1 DDDADDAGSEE
12 GDGGSPDS
20 TKASSAAAAAAAAL
34 ERSMPEYVLPYAI
47 HLLAYHPDFPVHKDD
62 KQRIKNMEKCLNFLI
77 EPLIGA
83 GRQTG
88 EADNMSMLLQML
100 DTITASYR
108 DALDPSNNRIHLTAR
123 IARQLLLS
131 KIKTQSDLQ

>member
-1 DDDADDAGSEE
+1 
-12 GDGGSPDS
+12 
-20 TKASSAAAAAAAAL
+20 
-34 ERSMPEYVLPYAI
+34 
-47 HLLAYHPDFPVHKDD
+47 
-62 KQRIKNMEKCLNFLI
+62 MEKYLNFLI

-100 DTITASYR
+100 DTITTSYR

-123 IARQLLLS
+123 IARQVGRFVVFCSALLGLAGFRNFTGAETRGRLGEKLS
-131 KIKTQSDLQ
+131 FLRK

>member
-1 DDDADDAGSEE
+1 
-12 GDGGSPDS
+12 
-20 TKASSAAAAAAAAL
+20 
-34 ERSMPEYVLPYAI
+34 MPEYVLPYAI

-62 KQRIKNMEKCLNFLI
+62 KQRIKNMEKYLNFLI

-100 DTITASYR
+100 DTITTSYR

-131 KIKTQSDLQ
+131 KIKTQSDLQPYPGNIFLPAPLFQR